1 LTTIQ
6 ETSLDDATK
15 SAGQEIKLKGI
26 NVIASEGGGGGTMAD
41 ESLLDALADLRE
53 DAALTIV
60 KAQLAAG
67 ENPLAILER
76 CRRGVEVVGNR
87 FECGAYFLPDLIMAS
102 EILRAIGALVKP
114 QIGRV
119 NGIQRVGT
127 VVIGTVQGDIHD
139 IGKDIV
145 TFLLDANGF
154 EVHDLGVDVPAQT
167 FVAKIR
173 EVTPDIVGLSG
184 FLTLAYD
191 AMKSTV
197 DAITDSGL
205 RRHVKIIIGGGHID
219 DLVRQYTGA
228 DAYATSA
235 TDGVA
240 ICRTWVGASR

>member
-1 LTTIQ
+1 LLTTIR

-102 EILRAIGALVKP
+102 EIL
-114 QIGRV
+114 
-119 NGIQRVGT
+119 
-127 VVIGTVQGDIHD
+127 
-139 IGKDIV
+139 
-145 TFLLDANGF
+145 
-154 EVHDLGVDVPAQT
+154 
-167 FVAKIR
+167 
-173 EVTPDIVGLSG
+173 
-184 FLTLAYD
+184 
-191 AMKSTV
+191 
-197 DAITDSGL
+197 
-205 RRHVKIIIGGGHID
+205 
-219 DLVRQYTGA
+219 
-228 DAYATSA
+228 
-235 TDGVA
+235 
-240 ICRTWVGASR
+240 